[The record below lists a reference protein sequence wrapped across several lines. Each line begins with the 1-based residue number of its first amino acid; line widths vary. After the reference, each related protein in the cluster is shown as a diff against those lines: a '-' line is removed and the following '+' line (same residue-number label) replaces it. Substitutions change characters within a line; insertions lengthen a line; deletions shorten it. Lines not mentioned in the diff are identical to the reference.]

1 MKRVIDN
8 NITKCELIFGIYITC
23 IMKLKL
29 FEIIKDKA
37 YFKYNYINSDWQ

>member
-8 NITKCELIFGIYITC
+8 NIAKNELIFGIYING
-23 IMKLKL
+23 IIKFKL